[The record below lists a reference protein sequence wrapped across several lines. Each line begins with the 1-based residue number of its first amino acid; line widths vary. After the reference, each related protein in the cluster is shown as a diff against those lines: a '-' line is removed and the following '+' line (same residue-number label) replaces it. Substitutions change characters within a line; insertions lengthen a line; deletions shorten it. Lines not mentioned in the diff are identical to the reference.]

1 MADLVNYTYTRNHLF
16 SGMVGIINGS
26 KKMISIGR
34 SFYVSIVPKN
44 MYMYFSAVLLSHPLM
59 KNDFEGWF
67 ESYKTFIE
75 IVYSMHH
82 R

>member
-1 MADLVNYTYTRNHLF
+1 MAQKNL
-16 SGMVGIINGS
+16 
-26 KKMISIGR
+26 ISVGR

-44 MYMYFSAVLLSHPLM
+44 RYIYFSAAVLLSHPLM

-75 IVYSMHH
+75 SLL
-82 R
+82 